1 MNINDWASRYGIDHH
16 MVPTHPLQVESR
28 VGELRADNDSLFQFG
43 AYDHNGHMESIDE
56 WEIIDTIGD
65 GSCLVH
71 SFLLLLSDY
80 YRSVS
85 IVDKKRIARA
95 FRLHISDNPIFS
107 QEESVS
113 LRTVGEGAQSD
124 GWLNDAIAD
133 KLARWLG
140 YGLVTLCFFQTQYH
154 SPEPQIMST
163 DDNLPYLIIG
173 NTGGVIQDGL
183 MGSGRHFFAI
193 KRRGL
198 YVSPPSI
205 GPGLEIKKAELIDA
219 TMNRLIDM
227 PDGPDEP
234 PVSRKGLDRCDSPRK
249 RRSLVN
255 SISVKEARR
264 RAVEMGV
271 AKASDDK
278 QKLCRKLHA
287 LDNVNWFHHNVYQ
300 RNVSGKK
307 KQSRQRK
314 RQRTHQRSRRTRRT
328 R

>member
-1 MNINDWASRYGIDHH
+1 MNINDWASQYGIDHH
-16 MVPTHPLQVESR
+16 LVPTHPFQVESR
-28 VGELRADNDSLFQFG
+28 VGELRADNDSLFHFG
-43 AYDHNGHMESIDE
+43 TYDHNGHMESIDE
-56 WEIIDTIGD
+56 WEIINTIGD

-85 IVDKKRIARA
+85 VVDKKRMARA
-95 FRLHISDNPIFS
+95 FRLHIADNPIFS
-107 QEESVS
+107 QEESFS

-198 YVSPPSI
+198 YISPPSI

-249 RRSLVN
+249 RRSLIN

-278 QKLCRKLHA
+278 EKLCRKLHA

-300 RNVSGKK
+300 RSVSGKK
-307 KQSRQRK
+307 KQSRQRT
-314 RQRTHQRSRRTRRT
+314 RQRTRQRSRRSRRNH
-328 R
+328 